1 MARSGTTC
9 KVCTPHHSSFKQC
22 EYCKSDFK
30 YSVPGTACP
39 RCQSLKAKYG
49 EPKPC
54 SICMLPTAYGNALV
68 CQRCLHYRNK
78 FGDPRQCEKCLQ
90 MCAFYKD
97 EASRSKVDGQ
107 VLCWV
112 CTYNHKIN
120 KSKESAEGA
129 TSRRGISDSIFG
141 KSSHE
146 LHSSL
151 SAVKR
156 QRTEDYTTHHSV
168 SSRPTSAHAYSMDS
182 AYDEHILTIG
192 QLQDDIK
199 ALKRQLQL
207 KDAELLKKNQTI
219 SDLKSEILEME
230 TSSRERLLKYQ
241 DSAEDEINR
250 LKETIRTLQR
260 EKVELS
266 SRSKKRKMA
275 YPNSGY
281 THSPL
286 TLSPLR
292 MPPSPPPKPAKL
304 LTSASTPSLFRRL
317 NDEAARGD
325 HRREATPTSTPP
337 GSPHTEGTE
346 DADSNASSRPRR
358 HRGVLEETDEAE
370 GDSAANTP
378 GAVGEHHEEGHDATV
393 AAGAATTTARSEGG
407 PTSPSLSSSS
417 EGLSPVP
424 PRNA

>member
-1 MARSGTTC
+1 M
-9 KVCTPHHSSFKQC
+9 
-22 EYCKSDFK
+22 
-30 YSVPGTACP
+30 
-39 RCQSLKAKYG
+39 
-49 EPKPC
+49 
-54 SICMLPTAYGNALV
+54 
-68 CQRCLHYRNK
+68 
-78 FGDPRQCEKCLQ
+78 
-90 MCAFYKD
+90 
-97 EASRSKVDGQ
+97 SRSDNIVKVSVDFYGSLCYSRDELPEDDTRGVEWNAKVRARPCHPPAPSLASGLLDS
-107 VLCWV
+107 VL
-112 CTYNHKIN
+112 TLGP
-120 KSKESAEGA
+120 SGRGGESVVDAV
-129 TSRRGISDSIFG
+129 
-141 KSSHE
+141 
-146 LHSSL
+146 L

-266 SRSKKRKMA
+266 SRSKKRRMA
-275 YPNSGY
+275 YPNPSY

-317 NDEAARGD
+317 NDEGARGD

-378 GAVGEHHEEGHDATV
+378 AGAVGEGQDATV
-393 AAGAATTTARSEGG
+393 AAAGTTTTARSEGG